1 MQPLDRGRPQCG
13 VAPSRHICIVT
24 ETYLPEINGVA
35 LTLGRLVEGLRTQGH
50 TVTVVRPRR
59 PPSEKG
65 AAHGASQGVTVV
77 NGLPLPGYHGV
88 QLGLPAGG
96 LLRRLWRTQRT
107 DAVYVATEGPLGFS
121 AVGAARRAGIPVFS
135 GFHTNFHSYSVH
147 YRAGWL
153 RAVILGYLRWF
164 HSRPNG
170 TVVASTDLR
179 DRLHDLGVKHVSV
192 LGRGVDS
199 RLFNPAWR
207 SRALRGEWGAA
218 DEDLVAVYVGRVAAE
233 KNLVLAVD
241 AYRAMKRVSPSA
253 RLVIVGDGPL
263 RAALER
269 QHPDVLFTGIQT
281 GEQLARHYA
290 SADVFLFPSETDTF
304 GNVTLE
310 AMASGLAVV
319 AYDYAAAHQHISH
332 GETGLVTPLGNAPAF
347 VQAAVSVAAEHAYAR
362 AMGLR
367 ARAYAAALDWS
378 TVVDRFLA
386 ILLSPHET
394 RERSAHAA

>member
-1 MQPLDRGRPQCG
+1 
-13 VAPSRHICIVT
+13 
-24 ETYLPEINGVA
+24 
-35 LTLGRLVEGLRTQGH
+35 
-50 TVTVVRPRR
+50 
-59 PPSEKG
+59 
-65 AAHGASQGVTVV
+65 
-77 NGLPLPGYHGV
+77 
-88 QLGLPAGG
+88 
-96 LLRRLWRTQRT
+96 
-107 DAVYVATEGPLGFS
+107 
-121 AVGAARRAGIPVFS
+121 
-135 GFHTNFHSYSVH
+135 
-147 YRAGWL
+147 
-153 RAVILGYLRWF
+153 
-164 HSRPNG
+164 
-170 TVVASTDLR
+170 
-179 DRLHDLGVKHVSV
+179 
-192 LGRGVDS
+192 
-199 RLFNPAWR
+199 
-207 SRALRGEWGAA
+207 
-218 DEDLVAVYVGRVAAE
+218 
-233 KNLVLAVD
+233 
-241 AYRAMKRVSPSA
+241 MKRVSPSA